1 MNTFYNTTHE
11 TGLSRIHCQTVAERQ
26 EDTVLRFFKA
36 HPGELF
42 TPSEINQR
50 VLPGAE
56 ITSVRRAITELTPLH
71 LVMTGVMRMGP
82 RGRREHCWVHPRSD
96 GQRVSG
102 GDLLL

>member
-1 MNTFYNTTHE
+1 VHYNTTSE
-11 TGLSRIHCQTVAERQ
+11 TGLSRIRCQTVAERQ

-56 ITSVRRAITELTPLH
+56 ITSVRRAMTNLTTWGD
-71 LVMTGVMRMGP
+71 LVMTGVKRQGP
-82 RGRREHCWVHPRSD
+82 RGRPEHCWVFPRSD

>member
-1 MNTFYNTTHE
+1 MNHYNTTHE
-11 TGLSRIHCQTVAERQ
+11 TGVTRLHCQSVAERQ

-56 ITSVRRAITELTPLH
+56 ITSVRRAITDLTPLH

-82 RGRREHCWVHPRSD
+82 RGRREHCWKFPVATGRA
-96 GQRVSG
+96 VSG